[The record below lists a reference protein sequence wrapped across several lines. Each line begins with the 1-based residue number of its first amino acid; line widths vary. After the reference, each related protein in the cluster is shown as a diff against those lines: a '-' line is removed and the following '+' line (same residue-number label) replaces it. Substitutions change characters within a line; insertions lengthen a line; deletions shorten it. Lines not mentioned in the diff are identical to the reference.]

1 MSMTSLHSMYKCFNR
16 VVQVTLGLR

>member
-1 MSMTSLHSMYKCFNR
+1 MSMTSLHNMYKCFNR